1 MFHNWPWYHVNTGCV
16 FVLTSMLIC
25 FQHVFKTGYFKINEP
40 FKKVCI
46 LSATDSQSA
55 KNNLQILENIYLL
68 SHAFLPGIIMINHA
82 VYY

>member
-1 MFHNWPWYHVNTGCV
+1 MNF
-16 FVLTSMLIC
+16 
-25 FQHVFKTGYFKINEP
+25 

-55 KNNLQILENIYLL
+55 KNNLQILDLL
-68 SHAFLPGIIMINHA
+68 SHAFLSGIIMINHA

>member
-1 MFHNWPWYHVNTGCV
+1 MFSKPD
-16 FVLTSMLIC
+16 I
-25 FQHVFKTGYFKINEP
+25 FKINEP

-82 VYY
+82 VYYWPSR